1 MIVGCASTGCLQQDG
16 EEEAM
21 VDAAAGEEEERGSKN
36 QAPAIIIAS
45 ALFIFG
51 IIFERQLHE
60 TPYASMEYLV
70 FLAAYLLVGGKIV
83 WTALKNMVQGEIFD
97 ENFLM
102 TVATGGAILIH
113 QLAEAAGVMLFF
125 AVGEFFQD
133 MAVKRSRRSISAL
146 MDIRPDY
153 ANLKSGEEIRR
164 VSPGEVA
171 VGQVI
176 VVNPGERIPLDGVV
190 IQGASFV
197 DTSALTGESVPKKVE
212 AGEKVLSGMVNGSGL
227 LEVKVERCFADSSV
241 SRILDLV
248 ERASA
253 RKAPTEQVITRF
265 SRLYTP
271 VVTAGAVALAVVP
284 PLVMPGATF
293 KEWIYRALVLL
304 VISCPCAL
312 VISIPLG
319 YFGGI
324 GGASRHGILVKGANF
339 LEALTHLHTVVFDK
353 TGTLTKGVF
362 RVSEVATRNGF
373 TREELLRF
381 AALAESHSNHPIAKS
396 IQEAY
401 RGAAG
406 ESDETGHGKAETG
419 TNRVQ
424 GRVQDYQ
431 EIAGHGIKARVDGK
445 VVVAGND
452 RLMHRENIP
461 HDSCDVE
468 GTVVYVAMDGVF
480 AGYIIISD
488 EIKPDAARAVE
499 GLRRLGVRRIIMLT
513 GDDEGVARMVASR
526 LGMDGYFAELLPED
540 KVRKLE
546 ELESSL
552 ARRDGQK
559 LAFVG
564 DGIND
569 APVITRADVGIAMG
583 GLGSDAAI
591 EAADVVIMEDMPSR
605 LVTAVGVAR
614 YTRKI
619 IMENITLALATK
631 GLFIALGAVGVA
643 TMWEAV
649 FADVGVALLAIL
661 NATRALRYKD
671 R

>member
-1 MIVGCASTGCLQQDG
+1 
-16 EEEAM
+16 M

>member
-1 MIVGCASTGCLQQDG
+1 MGCTSTECPLRSDESGATATKIG
-16 EEEAM
+16 
-21 VDAAAGEEEERGSKN
+21 AAGAGAGAASEEKGSGN
-36 QAPAIIIAS
+36 RNRVLTVIIAA

-51 IIFERQLHE
+51 LIFRRRLHE

-70 FLAAYLLVGGKIV
+70 FLVAYFLVGGRVV
-83 WTALKNMVQGEIFD
+83 WIALKNLARGEFFD

-102 TVATGGAILIH
+102 TIATAGAILIH
-113 QLAEAAGVMLFF
+113 QLPEAVGVMLFF

-133 MAVKRSRRSISAL
+133 MAINRSRRSISAL

-153 ANLKSGEEIRR
+153 ANLKVEGEIQR
-164 VSPGEVA
+164 VSPGDVA

-176 VVNPGERIPLDGVV
+176 VVKPGERIPLDGVV

-212 AGEKVLSGMVNGSGL
+212 AGERVLSGMMNGSGL
-227 LEVKVERCFADSSV
+227 LEVRIERSFAESSV

-253 RKAPTEQVITRF
+253 RKAPTEQFITRF

-271 VVTAGAVALAVVP
+271 VVTAGALALAVVP
-284 PLVMPGATF
+284 PLVVPGATF
-293 KEWIYRALVLL
+293 GEWVYRALVLL

-312 VISIPLG
+312 VVSIPLG

-324 GGASRHGILVKGANF
+324 GGASRQGILVKGANF

-373 TREELLRF
+373 SKEELLRF

-396 IQEAY
+396 IREAY
-401 RGAAG
+401 LEEGSG
-406 ESDETGHGKAETG
+406 EASGGQRQQQEVG
-419 TNRVQ
+419 
-424 GRVQDYQ
+424 YQ
-431 EIAGHGIKARVDGK
+431 EIAGHGIKAHVDGRVI
-445 VVVAGND
+445 VVGND

-468 GTVVYVAMDGVF
+468 GTVVYVAIDGVF
-480 AGYIIISD
+480 AGYIVISD
-488 EIKPDAARAVE
+488 EIKPDAARAIQ
-499 GLRRLGVRRIIMLT
+499 GLRRLGARRIIMLT
-513 GDDEGVARMVASR
+513 GDDEGVARMVASKLR
-526 LGMDGYFAELLPED
+526 MDGYFAELLPED
-540 KVRKLE
+540 KVGKLE

-605 LVTAVGVAR
+605 LVTAVEIAR
-614 YTRKI
+614 RTRGI
-619 IMENITLALATK
+619 IVQNIALALATK
-631 GLFIALGAVGVA
+631 GAFIALGAVGAA

-661 NATRALRYKD
+661 NATRALRCN
-671 R
+671 RMMQ